1 MNTSNGINIGRL
13 IIRVIAVFNGTKLRN
28 FIFFSTVITYFCNFA
43 LPFLVNRV
51 VVMDDNVSYSILDR
65 IDSPDDV
72 KKLNIDELKTL
83 CEQLRSYII
92 NVLSTNP
99 GHLASSL
106 GTIELIVAL
115 HYIFDIP
122 NDTLVFDVGHQAYAH
137 KVLTGRREEFK
148 NIRKLNGL
156 SGFPKRS
163 ESIYDSFGTGHASTS
178 VSASLAMALADKIN
192 KRDNSFHIAVIG
204 DGSMTGGM
212 AFEALNQAGATNAN
226 LLVILNDNGISIDSK
241 VGAMSQYFTQI
252 TSSPKYN
259 KVKNQIWNAL
269 GGNTST
275 YNTHRTILR
284 SILLFFKNIF
294 SGKSNFFEALH
305 IRYFGPIDG
314 NDLPTLLSTIEKL
327 KKIPGPK
334 LLHIIT
340 TKGKGLPIAEHNPTI
355 YHAPGVFDA
364 KTGIRENNK
373 GSEDEPLKLSE
384 VFGKTVVELATKY
397 DNIVAITPAMLT
409 GSCLNEMQNKF
420 PERTFDVGIAE
431 EHAVTLAAGFATRN
445 IRPFC
450 CIYSSFLQR
459 SFDQIIHDIA
469 LQNLAVTLCID
480 RAGLV
485 GEDGS
490 THHGVFDLS
499 YLNMIPNLII
509 SAPKDEIELRN
520 LMYTSL
526 SVNQPFAIR
535 YPRGKGFVKDWHQ
548 DFQTIEIGKSEE
560 IYKGNNVAV
569 LFIGTIGQ
577 ECKQAVDEL
586 REEGKQ
592 VGLYYFRFLKPLDT
606 DMLKHIFSTYNNIIT
621 VEDGVKIGGFG
632 WSVENYA
639 RENNY
644 KQNISVLG
652 IEDKFIDQ
660 GSVSQLKKLCGI
672 DKDSIKQ
679 KILNLSL

>member
-1 MNTSNGINIGRL
+1 MDENIR
-13 IIRVIAVFNGTKLRN
+13 
-28 FIFFSTVITYFCNFA
+28 
-43 LPFLVNRV
+43 
-51 VVMDDNVSYSILDR
+51 YSILDK
-65 IDSPDDV
+65 INSPDDV

-92 NVLSTNP
+92 DVLSTNP

-106 GTIELIVAL
+106 GAIELIVAL
-115 HYIFDIP
+115 HYVFNVP

-137 KVLTGRREEFK
+137 KVLTGRRGQFK
-148 NIRKLNGL
+148 DIRKLNGL

-163 ESIYDSFGTGHASTS
+163 ESPYDSFGVGHASTS

-192 KRDNSFHIAVIG
+192 KRDDSFHIAVIG

-269 GGNTST
+269 GGNTNT
-275 YNTHRTILR
+275 YNKHRTILR
-284 SILLFFKNIF
+284 SMLLSFKNLF

-314 NDLPTLLSTIEKL
+314 NDLPTLITTIEKL
-327 KKIPGPK
+327 KKISGPK

-364 KTGIRENNK
+364 KTGIIENNTNSK
-373 GSEDEPLKLSE
+373 DEPLKIAE
-384 VFGKTVVELATKY
+384 VFGKTIVELASKY

-409 GSCLNEMQNKF
+409 GSCLNEMRAKF
-420 PERTFDVGIAE
+420 PQRTFDVGIAE
-431 EHAVTLAAGFATRN
+431 EHAVTLSAGFATRN

-485 GEDGS
+485 GEDGA
-490 THHGVFDLS
+490 THHGVFDLA
-499 YLNMIPNLII
+499 YLNMIPNMII

-520 LMYTSL
+520 LMFTSL
-526 SVNQPFAIR
+526 STDKPFAIR
-535 YPRGKGFVKDWHQ
+535 YPRGKGFVKNWHQ
-548 DFQTIEIGKSEE
+548 DFQTIEIGKSEQ
-560 IYKGNNVAV
+560 IYKGKRTAV
-569 LFIGTIGQ
+569 LFIGTIGN
-577 ECKQAVDEL
+577 ECIQAVDEL
-586 REEGKQ
+586 RQEGID
-592 VGLYYFRFLKPLDT
+592 VGLYYFRFLKPLDVN
-606 DMLKHIFSTYNNIIT
+606 MLKHIFDTYNNIIT

-632 WSVENYA
+632 WSIVNYA
-639 RENNY
+639 NENNY
-644 KQNISVLG
+644 KQSISILG
-652 IEDKFIDQ
+652 IEDKFIEQ
-660 GSVSQLKKLCGI
+660 GSVSQLKTLCGI
-672 DKDSIKQ
+672 DKESIKQ
-679 KILNLSL
+679 KIRSLNI